1 MQELAKSGRSKCSAS
16 GAKITTGNIRN
27 GSIIKEA
34 GTYGRWVALEC
45 W

>member
-1 MQELAKSGRSKCSAS
+1 MQELAKSGRSKCSQS
-16 GAKITTGNIRN
+16 GASIAKGEIRI
-27 GSIIKEA
+27 GLIIKEA